1 MGEFIDFL
9 TMMILGYIAVRVF
22 AWIGAE
28 LWLRSLEREL
38 DKHQKLLKK
47 QREACDTLLTRVEQD
62 NGVFFLY
69 QLETSEFVAQGTSL
83 KNIREN
89 LQTKY
94 RDFDIKIVDGD
105 KEVLQTLTGQV

>member
-9 TMMILGYIAVRVF
+9 TTLVLVYIAIRVIV
-22 AWIGAE
+22 WIGAE
-28 LWLRSLEREL
+28 LWLRSLENEL
-38 DKHQKLLKK
+38 NKHQKLLK
-47 QREACDTLLTRVEQD
+47 QLSETSNTLLTRVEQD

-69 QLETSEFVAQGTSL
+69 QLENSEFVAQGTSL
-83 KNIREN
+83 ENIREN

-105 KEVLQTLTGQV
+105 KEVLQTLKGQV

>member
-9 TMMILGYIAVRVF
+9 TTLVLGYIAIRVF

-28 LWLRSLEREL
+28 IWLFFLEREL
-38 DKHQKLLKK
+38 TKHQKLLEK
-47 QREACDTLLTRVEQD
+47 QHEALDTLLTRVEQD

-69 QLETSEFVAQGTSL
+69 HVENSEFVAQGTSL
-83 KNIREN
+83 ENIREN

-105 KEVLQTLTGQV
+105 KEVLRTLKGQV